1 MLKNIIII
9 VFLILLPISCGS
21 GNKIIK
27 SSNNKVPSWYLE
39 ETFNDNKIYGKSLA
53 ESENLEIAMRK
64 AQSLAIANIGIK
76 IKNETNV
83 LRNIFISQN
92 QNKNKEKTNEIV
104 EKFDESIS
112 IVSNQLNINDFRI
125 SKKNVFKDGNI
136 YKVYMQIEIDKNQII
151 NKIPQN

>member
-1 MLKNIIII
+1 MLKKI
-9 VFLILLPISCGS
+9 VIFLLLFLPISCGG
-21 GNKIIK
+21 GNKVIQ

-39 ETFNDNKIYGKSLA
+39 ETKDKNIIYGKSLA

-83 LRNIFISQN
+83 LRNIFIAQN
-92 QNKNKEKTNEIV
+92 QNMNKEKTNEIT
-104 EKFDESIS
+104 EKFDESIT
-112 IVSNQLNINDFRI
+112 IVSNQLNINDFKI

-151 NKIPQN
+151 NKIPKN

>member
-39 ETFNDNKIYGKSLA
+39 ETFNDNKIYGKSLD
-53 ESENLEIAMRK
+53 ESENLEIAIRK

-83 LRNIFISQN
+83 
-92 QNKNKEKTNEIV
+92 
-104 EKFDESIS
+104 
-112 IVSNQLNINDFRI
+112 
-125 SKKNVFKDGNI
+125 
-136 YKVYMQIEIDKNQII
+136 
-151 NKIPQN
+151 